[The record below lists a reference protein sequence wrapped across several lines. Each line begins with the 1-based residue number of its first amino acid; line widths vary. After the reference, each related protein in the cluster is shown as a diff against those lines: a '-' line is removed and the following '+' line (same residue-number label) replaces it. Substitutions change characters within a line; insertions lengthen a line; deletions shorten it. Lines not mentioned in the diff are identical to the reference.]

1 MDPTSRPAVFIDNGT
16 GYTKMA
22 FAVQYSAGVMADLD
36 FFIGDE
42 ALTQSRSSNNYNITH
57 TIKHG
62 KLDNWDAME

>member
-22 FAVQYSAGVMADLD
+22 FAAGVMADFD